1 MPKRPHRLAL
11 HLHRSVP
18 DGAYRRGLL
27 FLLGVGLPF
36 LAGVVLNDPAGALL
50 GAMTGLILSFGD
62 DDGQLARRLILLVTI
77 AGGVALGGAVGI
89 LLHGFAWPIWIVF
102 AVATFASGWF
112 LGVGKAQTLSA
123 RFGAMALVVTSG
135 APEFHPAELG
145 FAVGAVFCIAA
156 LRTVDHLV
164 FGRLVQQK
172 PRPRRVPSG
181 GWLRFAMAYAAAAC
195 GSLAIGITVDPSRA
209 LWVVVTTLVVMQP
222 DARASYVLIVQRI
235 AGTVLGVVAA
245 FAITR
250 FVHPHGALLALALVV
265 AALIPH
271 HLQNRYWLHTA
282 LIALLVLLIYDLGAT
297 DPRIVAGLF
306 VERLQDVLLGG
317 GIALIGT
324 LIAFPRNPPEEP
336 ADPVS
341 G

>member
-1 MPKRPHRLAL
+1 MPKRPLRLAL
-11 HLHRSVP
+11 HLHRRMP

-36 LAGVVLNDPAGALL
+36 LTGLALNDPAGALL

-62 DDGQLARRLILLVTI
+62 DDGPLQRRLILLVYI
-77 AGGVALGGAVGI
+77 AGGVAIGGVLGI

-102 AVATFASGWF
+102 ALATFASGWF
-112 LGVGKAQTLSA
+112 LGVGKAQTLAA

-135 APEFHPAELG
+135 APTFHPSELG
-145 FAVGAVFCIAA
+145 FAVGAVVCLAL

-164 FGRLVQQK
+164 FGPLAQQR

-181 GWLRFAMAYAAAAC
+181 GWLRFALAYAAAASV
-195 GSLAIGITVDPSRA
+195 SLAIGVAVDPGRA

-245 FAITR
+245 YAITR
-250 FVHPHGALLALALVV
+250 FVHLRGVITVLLLGV

-282 LIALLVLLIYDLGAT
+282 LIALLVLLIYDLGTA
-297 DPRIVAGLF
+297 DPRVVAGLL

-317 GIALIGT
+317 GIALMGT
-324 LIAFPRNPPEEP
+324 LIAFPRNPPPEE
-336 ADPVS
+336 A
-341 G
+341 

>member
-1 MPKRPHRLAL
+1 M
-11 HLHRSVP
+11 P

-36 LAGVVLNDPAGALL
+36 LAGLALNDAAGALL

-62 DDGQLARRLILLVTI
+62 DDGPLQRRLMLVVYI
-77 AGGVALGGAVGI
+77 AGGVAVGGAVGI

-102 AVATFASGWF
+102 ALATFASGWF
-112 LGVGKAQTLSA
+112 LGVGKAQTLAA

-135 APEFHPAELG
+135 APAFHPAELG
-145 FAVGAVFCIAA
+145 YAGGAVLCIAL
-156 LRTVDHLV
+156 LRIVDHLV
-164 FGRLVQQK
+164 FGPLAQQK

-181 GWLRFAMAYAAAAC
+181 GWLRFALAYAAAASV
-195 GSLAIGITVDPSRA
+195 SLAIGVGVDPGRA

-245 FAITR
+245 FAVTSL
-250 FVHPHGALLALALVV
+250 VPPHWAILALVLAV

-282 LIALLVLLIYDLGAT
+282 LIALLVLLIYDLGTA
-297 DPRIVAGLF
+297 DPHVVAGLL

-317 GIALIGT
+317 GIALMGT
-324 LIAFPRNPPEEP
+324 LVAFPRNPPPEE
-336 ADPVS
+336 